1 MKKQN
6 IVKKPRLK
14 LTKYK
19 GTLGYAMSNIKE
31 VLDKKEFEKF
41 REYKQLAVH
50 YIWEDLWWKRKN
62 ANIPWLEKLIRI

>member
-41 REYKQLAVH
+41 
-50 YIWEDLWWKRKN
+50 IRK
-62 ANIPWLEKLIRI
+62 AQI